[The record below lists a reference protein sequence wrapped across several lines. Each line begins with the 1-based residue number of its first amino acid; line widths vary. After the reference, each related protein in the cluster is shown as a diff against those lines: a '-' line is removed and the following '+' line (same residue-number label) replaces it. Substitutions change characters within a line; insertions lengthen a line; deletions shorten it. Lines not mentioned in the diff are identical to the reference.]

1 MLGCWICC
9 SRQKWCHRCHV
20 EAGAWTLV
28 AEACEIGQGLGC
40 EDWPSPDLAAVATEL
55 NPLAIHGRNTA
66 SSAVLHV
73 HHILDPVIAVIIV
86 SLGVAAA
93 CPTRSTVERNQELCR
108 PAKPLAGE
116 SLHFGLP
123 PSGDAG
129 LPMPH
134 FTSAGNGVVLHAFAR
149 ARVLQALR
157 LAFLQCRGAGHVV
170 IEGIT
175 FVHSVATAN
184 SIAEASPSLPVS
196 ALCQAAGV
204 RNGAA
209 HKSRDDKQDSRK
221 RHSRIWEH
229 DHARVCRDKRT
240 RLVTV

>member
-1 MLGCWICC
+1 MLDLYSWQNW
-9 SRQKWCHRCHV
+9 RQRCHI
-20 EAGAWTLV
+20 EAGSWTLV
-28 AEACEIGQGLGC
+28 AEASEVGQGLGC

-55 NPLAIHGRNTA
+55 NPLAIHGCNTA

-86 SLGVAAA
+86 SLGVPAA
-93 CPTRSTVERNQELCR
+93 CPTRSTVERNQVLRR
-108 PAKPLAGE
+108 PPKPLAGE

-129 LPMPH
+129 LPMPN
-134 FTSAGNGVVLHAFAR
+134 FTSAGNGVVLHTFAF
-149 ARVLQALR
+149 ARVLQALG
-157 LAFLQCRGAGHVV
+157 LAFLQCRGIGHVV

-184 SIAEASPSLPVS
+184 SVAEAGPSLPVS

-204 RNGAA
+204 RHGAA
-209 HKSRDDKQDSRK
+209 HKSRDDNQESRK
-221 RHSRIWEH
+221 GHH
-229 DHARVCRDKRT
+229 DHEPVWRIRERAGASDS
-240 RLVTV
+240 LNWA